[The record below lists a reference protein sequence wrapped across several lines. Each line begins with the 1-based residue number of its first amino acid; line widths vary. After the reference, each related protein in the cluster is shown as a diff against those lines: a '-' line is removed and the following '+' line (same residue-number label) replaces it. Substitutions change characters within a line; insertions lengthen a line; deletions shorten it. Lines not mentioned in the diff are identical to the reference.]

1 MVKNNLNYFIDLT
14 KLKSGAR
21 IFFSGTSQGHNT
33 LPWPGLEPGSSDWEP
48 SALTTGLLNKAVVLA
63 CPRYSWPLMLKVAP
77 CTVIWLYDRT
87 SKFFW
92 LDGLLLF
99 CIIMGLRSVS
109 SAIIMIFKPDL
120 ARRVNHMHFQAYH
133 YYTFCY
139 FPELISIIHC
149 LAG

>member
-1 MVKNNLNYFIDLT
+1 
-14 KLKSGAR
+14 
-21 IFFSGTSQGHNT
+21 
-33 LPWPGLEPGSSDWEP
+33 
-48 SALTTGLLNKAVVLA
+48 
-63 CPRYSWPLMLKVAP
+63 MLKVAP
-77 CTVIWLYDRT
+77 CTVIWLYGRT

-133 YYTFCY
+133 YNILFAI
-139 FPELISIIHC
+139 FMS
-149 LAG
+149 